1 MGSMITVSWQVFHGH
16 YDISWK
22 LGYRQL
28 VEDAIEWFMGKYDF
42 DDECNFTVNLKTY
55 GAMDCYGETQ
65 QSKKNNYEIDLAT
78 DQGLRDFLATL
89 MHELVHVHQWELNEW
104 EGDGEKEA
112 EQKQYELADEFW
124 KEGLI
129 K

>member
-1 MGSMITVSWQVFHGH
+1 MITVSWQVFHGH

-65 QSKKNNYEIDLAT
+65 QLKKYNYEINLAT

-89 MHELVHVHQWELNEW
+89 MHEMVHVHQWEREEW
-104 EGDGEKEA
+104 KGDGEEEA
-112 EQKQYELADEFW
+112 EKKEYKLADEFW